1 MKNKEYITSASNLWM
16 DLLKRKSN
24 LSKVDLE
31 SVEELIKSVIKSTIE
46 FKDGQMNLLL
56 DAIDHVYLQL
66 NGDYG
71 DLSYEVADQ
80 VKYLKS
86 ILHN

>member
-1 MKNKEYITSASNLWM
+1 MTNKEYITSASNLWM

-24 LSKVDLE
+24 LSKADFE

-46 FKDGQMNLLL
+46 FKDEQINLLL
-56 DAIDHVYLQL
+56 DVIDHAYLQL
-66 NGDYG
+66 DGDYG
-71 DLSYEVADQ
+71 DLSYEVSDK

-86 ILHN
+86 ILHE

>member
-1 MKNKEYITSASNLWM
+1 MTNKEYITAASNLWM

-24 LSKVDLE
+24 LSKADLE

-46 FKDGQMNLLL
+46 FKDEQINLLL
-56 DAIDHVYLQL
+56 DAIDHAYLQL
-66 NGDYG
+66 DGDYG
-71 DLSYEVADQ
+71 DLSYEVSDQ

-86 ILHN
+86 IL